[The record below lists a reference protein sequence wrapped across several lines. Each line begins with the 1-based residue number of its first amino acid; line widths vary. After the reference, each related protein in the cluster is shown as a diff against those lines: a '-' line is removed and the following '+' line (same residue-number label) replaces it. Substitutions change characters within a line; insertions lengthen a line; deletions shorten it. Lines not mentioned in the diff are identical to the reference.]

1 MLDFQGTARPGTCR
15 RQHFCSHPFY
25 IVFVLDTN
33 RFAKLVWSQTFH
45 ATYHDVNV
53 QSARRIANTRDSFNA
68 NNPWICSYQESAEQ
82 TRRSVC
88 CILRINKCW
97 FAITTS
103 RHVILPQYPETIR
116 VLWWHIKKRNPL
128 TNGWQTVPISSRY
141 PVFRQRLL
149 WSGVQAKVAIARL
162 SLQTFST
169 FTFLEPLINIFAW
182 FCCKYAIVSRPF
194 LSISSHRNCDR

>member
-97 FAITTS
+97 FAITAS
-103 RHVILPQYPETIR
+103 RHVILPQHPASIR
-116 VLWWHIKKRNPL
+116 ILWWHIKKSNPWRMAGKQFL
-128 TNGWQTVPISSRY
+128 YCPGIQFFDKFYWGRT
-141 PVFRQRLL
+141 FRHR
-149 WSGVQAKVAIARL
+149 SL
-162 SLQTFST
+162 SPA
-169 FTFLEPLINIFAW
+169 FLCRHSVL
-182 FCCKYAIVSRPF
+182 SPF
-194 LSISSHRNCDR
+194 LSH